1 MGRVYPKNKGSL
13 YPNLNPRR
21 PAPGYH
27 ERNDGALAYVG
38 HHGAS
43 WSSSTTGYW
52 GFYLWFH
59 LGLLNPSGAN
69 ARVYGFQLRCLSE

>member
-1 MGRVYPKNKGSL
+1 M
-13 YPNLNPRR
+13 
-21 PAPGYH
+21 
-27 ERNDGALAYVG
+27 G